1 LANYTFLNK
10 DTQETFTVSMSMSE
24 HDQYLKDN
32 PHLVQQFVSAP
43 GIGDSARLG
52 LRKPDDSFRDVLRS
66 IKKRNPR
73 STVNTF

>member
-10 DTQETFTVSMSMSE
+10 DTQEITTVSMSMSE

-66 IKKRNPR
+66 IKRRNPR

>member
-1 LANYTFLNK
+1 MANYTFLNK
-10 DTQETFTVSMSMSE
+10 DTQETTTVSMSMAE